1 MNINLVLLAGPGV
14 CNYPFYPE
22 TSDSWSIGV
31 LTAPCFSLVV
41 AIIVHHG
48 VYFKVDVARKGKGE
62 KSEKVRDQR
71 SEVGSQQGDAA
82 KG

>member
-1 MNINLVLLAGPGV
+1 
-14 CNYPFYPE
+14 
-22 TSDSWSIGV
+22 
-31 LTAPCFSLVV
+31 
-41 AIIVHHG
+41 
-48 VYFKVDVARKGKGE
+48 VARKGKGE